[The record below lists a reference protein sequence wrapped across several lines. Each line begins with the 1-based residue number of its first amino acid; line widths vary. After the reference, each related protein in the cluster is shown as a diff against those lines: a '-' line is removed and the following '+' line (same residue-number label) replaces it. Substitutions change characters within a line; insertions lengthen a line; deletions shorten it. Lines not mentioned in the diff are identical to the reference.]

1 MYSCV
6 MLAFKL
12 LAAFCPEAG
21 PERGHHEG
29 WPQVPTL
36 KAMQVTN
43 TLVVVVV
50 LKACFSQNSL
60 TSISIS

>member
-1 MYSCV
+1 
-6 MLAFKL
+6 MLALKL

-29 WPQVPTL
+29 WPQVSSL

-43 TLVVVVV
+43 TLVIAATCSCYKGM
-50 LKACFSQNSL
+50 L
-60 TSISIS
+60 